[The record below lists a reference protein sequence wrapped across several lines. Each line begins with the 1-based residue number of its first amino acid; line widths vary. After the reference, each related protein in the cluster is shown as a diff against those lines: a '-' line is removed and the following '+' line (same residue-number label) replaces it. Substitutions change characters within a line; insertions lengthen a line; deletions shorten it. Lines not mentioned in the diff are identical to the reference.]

1 MGSPYV
7 CPNFF
12 ILIRF
17 LRKLFDRVLELL
29 FLHRQGEAQL
39 MLTAGLLVGHS
50 LTVSSFRNA
59 SHGSLVLERV

>member
-1 MGSPYV
+1 
-7 CPNFF
+7 
-12 ILIRF
+12 LIRF